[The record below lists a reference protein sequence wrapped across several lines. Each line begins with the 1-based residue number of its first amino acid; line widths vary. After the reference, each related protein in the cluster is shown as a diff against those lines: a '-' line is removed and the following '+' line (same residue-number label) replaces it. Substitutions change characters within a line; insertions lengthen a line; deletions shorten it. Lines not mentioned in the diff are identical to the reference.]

1 MPDFDW
7 YALPGDIVDKAI
19 YSNFLGIL
27 PPAYMEAGYLQVG
40 EALEHLPDKNGVFKA
55 TYLTFAESDG
65 TWRYLGHCFYREPKT
80 NGSLQAFCS
89 N

>member
-40 EALEHLPDKNGVFKA
+40 EALEHLPVPIGNRGRLPFLNDW
-55 TYLTFAESDG
+55 TF
-65 TWRYLGHCFYREPKT
+65 
-80 NGSLQAFCS
+80 S
-89 N
+89 NRPLPIFS